1 MFVVAALATGRLS
14 AANLAMAVP
23 TARPAHAGGALAAA
37 GAFAIAL
44 VQVSYAYSGWN
55 GAAYIAG
62 EVRDPVRALPRA
74 LVLGTGLVTVLY
86 LALNV
91 VYLCA
96 VPPAALAGQINV
108 GHIAAGALFGARGAD
123 VVSSLIALTNAGFV
137 SAMVMSGPRVAV
149 AMGEDGAFFR
159 ALGRTNARGAPARA
173 VAPAGGARD
182 RRGVDREVRPDP
194 GLRRL
199 HADAERGRR
208 RARGVRAAAA
218 RPGGRPAA
226 QRARLA
232 VLGRAVPGA
241 GGVHD
246 RARGPRAAGGERGR
260 AGDAGRGRR
269 RVCGLASPASSDMMS
284 SPR

>member
-1 MFVVAALATGRLS
+1 M
-14 AANLAMAVP
+14 
-23 TARPAHAGGALAAA
+23 
-37 GAFAIAL
+37 
-44 VQVSYAYSGWN
+44 SYAYSGWN

-173 VAPAGGARD
+173 VALQGALAIVAVLTAKYD
-182 RRGVDREVRPDP
+182 QILVYVGFT
-194 GLRRL
+194 LTL
-199 HADAERGRR
+199 N
-208 RARGVRAAAA
+208 AAAA
-218 RPGGRPAA
+218 VLAAFVLRRRDPAGDRPHSALGWPYSGG
-226 QRARLA
+226 
-232 VLGRAVPGA
+232 AVPGA

-246 RARGPRAAGGERGR
+246 RARGSRAAGGERGR

-269 RVCGLASPASSDMMS
+269 RVCGLASPAPSDMMS